1 MAIFIIVLLMLLRDS
16 DQLLNSTD
24 NSNDIDALFN
34 MIMNEISNIQK
45 HEVSDNSYT
54 RMIFILLIMLLL
66 FSFKTKL
73 YKMMTCFKKKP
84 MSEDCA
90 LEKITIKELNY
101 NVTQN

>member
-1 MAIFIIVLLMLLRDS
+1 MLLRDS
-16 DQLLNSTD
+16 DQLLNGTI
-24 NSNDIDALFN
+24 NNNDIDALFS

-73 YKMMTCFKKKP
+73 YKIMTCFKKKRT
-84 MSEDCA
+84 SEDCA